1 MKISK
6 ISAVIAAAAMAVS
19 MMAVNASATNWAN
32 TSYADNDPNTVKIIA
47 TDENKV
53 DFTATANGVAAKARI
68 EAQELLDDPT
78 AVKSATW
85 KITYTIPEGTAA
97 GNGLGGGC
105 YFGCKNSTGYWLS
118 PDYDEAGNAYWANTT
133 YTLEDSAKF
142 LLGTEKLE
150 VGSELVF
157 MDWSSHEAMS
167 NITVTISD
175 LKFFD
180 ADGNEIAQKAYGASA
195 AEEEAPAEEAT
206 TEEAPAEEATTEE
219 APAEEATT
227 EEAPAEE
234 VVEEA
239 APEADAS
246 TEVAAT
252 GNVAVASIAA
262 VMALAG
268 AAALVSK
275 KRN

>member
-219 APAEEATT
+219 APAEE
-227 EEAPAEE
+227 